1 MKAADIMTTSVVCIR
16 SDATILEA
24 ARLLLSE
31 RISALPV
38 VDGAGRLEGIVSE
51 GDLIHRAEI
60 GSEKHA
66 SRWKFL
72 FEDNAT
78 LARDYLKAHGRTV
91 GDVMSHPVVMAEEDT
106 EISVVAARMEQFS
119 IKRLPVVRA
128 GKVVGIVS
136 RANLLQALIAAPPA
150 APSAAGAPAPD
161 DAALRGQI
169 LLELD
174 REPWSAALVRNI
186 IVQDGHV
193 ELWGYADSA
202 AQCEA
207 CRVLAAGVPG
217 VRAVT
222 NHMVATPRGVY
233 MW

>member
-38 VDGAGRLEGIVSE
+38 VDAAGKLEGIVSE

-60 GSEKHA
+60 GSEKPV
-66 SRWKFL
+66 SRWKAL

-91 GDVMSHPVVMAEEDT
+91 ADVMSHPVVLAEEDT
-106 EISVVAARMEQFS
+106 EISVVAARMDQFS
-119 IKRLPVVRA
+119 IKRLPVVRD

-136 RANLLQALIAAPPA
+136 RANLLQALISAPGA
-150 APSAAGAPAPD
+150 VGAPAPD
-161 DAALRGQI
+161 DAELRRQI
-169 LLELD
+169 LLTLD
-174 REPWSAALVRNI
+174 REPWAPSLVRNI
-186 IVQDGHV
+186 IVQDGNV
-193 ELWGYADSA
+193 EIWGHADSA

-207 CRVLAAGVPG
+207 CRVLAAAIPG
-217 VRAVT
+217 VKAVT
-222 NHMVATPRGVY
+222 NHMVVTPRGVY

>member
-16 SDATILEA
+16 PDATVLEA
-24 ARLLLSE
+24 ARLLLGE

-38 VDGAGRLEGIVSE
+38 IDATGRLKGIVSE

-60 GSEKHA
+60 GSEK
-66 SRWKFL
+66 STPRWKAL
-72 FEDNAT
+72 FAEDAT

-91 GDVMSHPVVMAEEDT
+91 ADVMSHPVVMVEEGT
-106 EISVVAARMEQFS
+106 ELSVVAARMDEFS
-119 IKRLPVVRA
+119 IKRLPVVRD

-136 RANLLQALIAAPPA
+136 RANLLQALISTPA
-150 APSAAGAPAPD
+150 APAAPTPD
-161 DAALRGQI
+161 DATLRSQI
-169 LLELD
+169 LLKLD
-174 REPWSAALVRNI
+174 REPWSPSLVHNI
-186 IVQDGHV
+186 IVQDGNV
-193 ELWGYADSA
+193 EIWGHADSA

-217 VRAVT
+217 VKAVT
-222 NHMVATPRGVY
+222 NHMVVIPRGVY

>member
-38 VDGAGRLEGIVSE
+38 VDAAGRLEGIVSE

-60 GSEKHA
+60 GSEKPA
-66 SRWKFL
+66 GRWKFL
-72 FEDNAT
+72 LEDNAA

-91 GDVMSHPVVMAEEDT
+91 ADVMSHPVVMAEEDT
-106 EISVVAARMEQFS
+106 EISVVAARMDQFS

-136 RANLLQALIAAPPA
+136 RANLLQALIAAPA
-150 APSAAGAPAPD
+150 ASEAPASD
-161 DAALRGQI
+161 DAALRREIQQR
-169 LLELD
+169 LA
-174 REPWSAALVRNI
+174 REPWSPALVRNI
-186 IVQDGHV
+186 IVQDGNV
-193 ELWGYADSA
+193 EIWGHADTA

-207 CRVLAAGVPG
+207 CRVLAAEVPG
-217 VRAVT
+217 VKSVI
-222 NHMVATPRGVY
+222 NHMVVMPGGVY

>member
-38 VDGAGRLEGIVSE
+38 VDAAGKLEGIVSE

-60 GSEKHA
+60 GSEKPV
-66 SRWKFL
+66 SRWKAL

-91 GDVMSHPVVMAEEDT
+91 ADVMSHPVVLAEEDT
-106 EISVVAARMEQFS
+106 EISVVAARMDQFS
-119 IKRLPVVRA
+119 IKRLPVVRD

-136 RANLLQALIAAPPA
+136 RANLLQALISAPG
-150 APSAAGAPAPD
+150 AAGAPAPD
-161 DAALRGQI
+161 DAELRRQI
-169 LLELD
+169 LLTLD
-174 REPWSAALVRNI
+174 REPWSPSLVRNI
-186 IVQDGHV
+186 IVQDGNV
-193 ELWGYADSA
+193 EIWGHADSA

-207 CRVLAAGVPG
+207 CRVLAAAIPG
-217 VRAVT
+217 VKAVI
-222 NHMVATPRGVY
+222 NHMVVTPRGVY

>member
-38 VDGAGRLEGIVSE
+38 VDADGRLEGIVSE

-60 GSEKHA
+60 GSEKPA
-66 SRWKFL
+66 SRWKVL
-72 FEDNAT
+72 FDDNAT

-91 GDVMSHPVVMAEEDT
+91 ADVMSHPVVMAEEDT
-106 EISVVAARMEQFS
+106 EISVVAARMDQFS

-128 GKVVGIVS
+128 DKVVGIVS
-136 RANLLQALIAAPPA
+136 RANLLQALIAAPA
-150 APSAAGAPAPD
+150 AAGALALD
-161 DAALRGQI
+161 DAALRRQI
-169 LLELD
+169 LLSLD
-174 REPWSAALVRNI
+174 REPWSASLARNI
-186 IVQDGHV
+186 IVQDGNV
-193 ELWGYADSA
+193 EIWGHADSA
-202 AQCEA
+202 AQCDA

-217 VRAVT
+217 VKSVT
-222 NHMVATPRGVY
+222 DHMVVTPRGIY